1 MPSNHVSNGEMSLGV
16 GGLIKQSILR
26 DPHPSSAWDSDNTA
40 MFNIQLLS
48 ADVFERVTGMAPPPS
63 PVTAETYAAAGLPFF
78 EIQGEKESGVKGQ
91 FSDVK
96 SAGQLDL
103 ENGVSDRYGLDKELA
118 FPTVQLDNTGQRVG
132 FRGVDQLVQDVKA
145 WGIATTF

>member
-1 MPSNHVSNGEMSLGV
+1 MSLGA

-26 DPHPSSAWDSDNTA
+26 DPHASNAWDSDNTV

-48 ADVFERVTGMAPPPS
+48 ADVFQHVTGMEPTPS
-63 PVTAETYAAAGLPFF
+63 PVTAEIYAASGLPFF
-78 EIQGEKESGVKGQ
+78 EIQDEEKSGVEGS

-96 SAGQLDL
+96 SIGQLDR
-103 ENGVSDRYGLDKELA
+103 ENGFGGLERELA
-118 FPTVQLDNTGQRVG
+118 FPTVEFDKTGQWIG
-132 FRGVDQLVQDVKA
+132 FRGVDQLVADVRA